1 MYLELISIMFY
12 FMKLSSVK
20 FLFLVFI
27 VAITGCVATNSPQ
40 QKAIKDLQ
48 KGRVKEDTSYIY
60 ALPFEEGKKHF
71 IVQGYFSAYSHKNRA
86 AIDFKMK
93 RGTKITAARGGVVIR
108 LKEDGKKGGLHNKY
122 RQDGNLVVIQHEDGT
137 RAGYWHLQENGV
149 LVNVGDTVAQ
159 GQVIALSGKTGY
171 SALPHLHFL
180 VWTNRNNQ
188 WQQIPTRFQTSNGPK
203 YLRPFRK
210 YKNEK

>member
-1 MYLELISIMFY
+1 MSYL
-12 FMKLSSVK
+12 MKLNGVI
-20 FLFLVFI
+20 FFPLFIFI
-27 VAITGCVATNSPQ
+27 VLTGCVATNNPQ
-40 QKAIKDLQ
+40 RKEVKDLQ
-48 KGRVKEDTSYIY
+48 KGRTKEDTSYVY
-60 ALPFEEGKKHF
+60 SLPFEKGTRHLV
-71 IVQGYFSAYSHKNRA
+71 VQGYFSAYSHKNRA

-108 LKEDGKKGGLHNKY
+108 LKENGKRGGLHNKY
-122 RQDGNLVVIQHEDGT
+122 RQDGNLVVIQHNDGT

-149 LVNVGDTVAQ
+149 LVNIGDTIEQ

-188 WQQIPTRFQTSNGPK
+188 WQQVATRFQTSEGPT

-210 YKNEK
+210 YRNKK

>member
-1 MYLELISIMFY
+1 MSYL
-12 FMKLSSVK
+12 MKLSGVIFFPLF
-20 FLFLVFI
+20 FLILF
-27 VAITGCVATNSPQ
+27 AGCVVTNNPQ
-40 QKAIKDLQ
+40 RKAVKDLQ
-48 KGRVKEDTSYIY
+48 KGRTKEDTSYVY
-60 ALPFEEGKKHF
+60 SLPFEKGTAHLV
-71 IVQGYFSAYSHKNRA
+71 VQGYFSAYSHKNRA

-108 LKEDGKKGGLHNKY
+108 LKENGKRGGLHNKY
-122 RQDGNLVVIQHEDGT
+122 RQDGNLVVIQHNDGT

-149 LVNVGDTVAQ
+149 LVNIGDTIEQ

-188 WQQIPTRFQTSNGPK
+188 WQQVATRFQTSDGPK

-210 YKNEK
+210 YRNKK